1 MILKKLPLYQF
12 SWDGFLALLLGMTI
26 PAVAMSFGDVFWAL
40 LGKENLQ
47 QNDWFLISSN
57 AIMWLSAIFAFDF
70 FVCRPQTKMPLNF
83 NFELKDV
90 KTYGLIFPMMFGM
103 MLIAEFFVSLIP
115 TKGFFFGIMYEW
127 YLEVMEKID
136 LNIGVAILM
145 AVICA
150 PIFEEIVFRGIIQK
164 GLINKGIKPINA
176 IWISA
181 IAFGIIH
188 GNPWQLIGATL
199 LGYVL
204 GLVYHQTKSL
214 LLPMLLHFF
223 NNLLAT
229 LTMYFL
235 GSESFAELLGI
246 SEYLMLVIGI
256 ILFFG
261 FHYLFLK
268 KYLTKH

>member
-12 SWDGFLALLLGMTI
+12 SWIGFLALFLGMMI
-26 PAVAMSFGDVFWAL
+26 PVVMMSFGSVFL
-40 LGKENLQ
+40 MFLGKGNLQ
-47 QNDWFLISSN
+47 QNDWFLFISN
-57 AIMWLSAIFAFDF
+57 AVMWLTAIFAFDF

-83 NFELKDV
+83 NFELKDAE
-90 KTYGLIFPMMFGM
+90 TYGLIFPMMFGM
-103 MLIAEFFVSLIP
+103 MLIAEFFTSIIP
-115 TKGFFFGIMYEW
+115 TTGFFFGEMYEFFSKM
-127 YLEVMEKID
+127 MEQMTGD
-136 LNIGVAILM
+136 VGFAIVM

-181 IAFGIIH
+181 IAFGVIH
-188 GNPWQLIGATL
+188 GNPWQFVGATL

-229 LTMYFL
+229 LTSYFL
-235 GSESFAELLGI
+235 GSESFAELLGV
-246 SEYLMLVIGI
+246 SEYLVLAIGI

-268 KYLTKH
+268 KYSTKN